1 MILTERELK
10 RMAMNVLIH
19 EELAQTAVVGPKA
32 GQFLASPKGK
42 ELEKKGQAQASSIL
56 GKAQT
61 SMRTVGDLKK
71 VIMASMAKRRSKREK
86 AGLWTT
92 IGGAAGSLIYPL
104 VQMAMPAAALA
115 GPAGILGATAITS
128 LAGGI
133 LGYMTNVIASRNHV
147 SGTPL
152 QDFSVDQR
160 ILNLLSDEQ
169 EREFIQYMAGVLE
182 RVPDNTPLEKFNMT
196 NELNTFLKT
205 KYGIEIRD
213 LHADKEGKAPVKE
226 GLRIMSRQVLI
237 ENRVRQIKKNSRSS
251 TLLSESTSL
260 VKKAKSALK
269 KKNVQALL
277 LIEFILAGGNVP
289 SSLKNIDKAKF
300 LAILK
305 SYVRDGKFPELKK
318 GSTARTSQGD
328 IDSVKR
334 LMPKLG
340 SLVVKSYT
348 KQLDRDGD
356 AAVEAMLDD
365 LKSAKEF
372 IASKSTSGKL
382 SGEDRT
388 LDNMEAATRRAE
400 ELVNNLARQDKKWK
414 GAKVIGIENDTIT
427 TSKGVVVMNK
437 KQQNQVWGEA

>member
-19 EELAQTAVVGPKA
+19 EELAQTAVIGPKA
-32 GQFLASPKGK
+32 GQFLSSPKGK
-42 ELEKKGQAQASSIL
+42 ELERKGQAQASSIL
-56 GKAQT
+56 SQAQT

-152 QDFSVDQR
+152 QDFAVDQR

-226 GLRIMSRQVLI
+226 GLRIMSRKVLI
-237 ENRVRQIKKNSRSS
+237 ENRVRQIKKNLRKNKV
-251 TLLSESTSL
+251 LSEAKLTAKEKAL
-260 VKKAKSALK
+260 QKKALAVLAKPKNKAALAFWYLENYMSKKSGNEKFDVAQRVMNAEEAIQILYNTGK
-269 KKNVQALL
+269 LPKLEPKIKGIVDQALRSVDKIFKPTIEEDNEIQDFIDAL
-277 LIEFILAGGNVP
+277 DKGTQLI
-289 SSLKNIDKAKF
+289 KTTKF
-300 LAILK
+300 
-305 SYVRDGKFPELKK
+305 S
-318 GSTARTSQGD
+318 
-328 IDSVKR
+328 
-334 LMPKLG
+334 
-340 SLVVKSYT
+340 
-348 KQLDRDGD
+348 
-356 AAVEAMLDD
+356 
-365 LKSAKEF
+365 
-372 IASKSTSGKL
+372 
-382 SGEDRT
+382 
-388 LDNMEAATRRAE
+388 
-400 ELVNNLARQDKKWK
+400 
-414 GAKVIGIENDTIT
+414 
-427 TSKGVVVMNK
+427 
-437 KQQNQVWGEA
+437 

>member
-19 EELAQTAVVGPKA
+19 EELAQTAVIGPKA
-32 GQFLASPKGK
+32 GQFLSSPKGK

-56 GKAQT
+56 SQAQT

-152 QDFSVDQR
+152 QDFAVDQR

-226 GLRIMSRQVLI
+226 GLRIMSRKVLI
-237 ENRVRQIKKNSRSS
+237 ENRVRQIKKNLRKNKV
-251 TLLSESTSL
+251 LSEAKLTAKEKAL
-260 VKKAKSALK
+260 QKKALAVLAKPKNKAALAFWYLENYMSKKSGNEKFDVAQRVMNAEEAIQILYNTGK
-269 KKNVQALL
+269 LPKLEPKIKGIVDQALRSVDKIFKPTIEEDNEIQDFIDAL
-277 LIEFILAGGNVP
+277 DKGTQLI
-289 SSLKNIDKAKF
+289 KTTKF
-300 LAILK
+300 
-305 SYVRDGKFPELKK
+305 S
-318 GSTARTSQGD
+318 
-328 IDSVKR
+328 
-334 LMPKLG
+334 
-340 SLVVKSYT
+340 
-348 KQLDRDGD
+348 
-356 AAVEAMLDD
+356 
-365 LKSAKEF
+365 
-372 IASKSTSGKL
+372 
-382 SGEDRT
+382 
-388 LDNMEAATRRAE
+388 
-400 ELVNNLARQDKKWK
+400 
-414 GAKVIGIENDTIT
+414 
-427 TSKGVVVMNK
+427 
-437 KQQNQVWGEA
+437 